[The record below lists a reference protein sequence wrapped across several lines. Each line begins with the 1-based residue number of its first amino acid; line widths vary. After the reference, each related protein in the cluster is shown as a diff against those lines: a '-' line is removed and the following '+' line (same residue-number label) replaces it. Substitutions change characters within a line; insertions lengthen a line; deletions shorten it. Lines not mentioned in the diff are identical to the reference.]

1 MIRTRKEFHK
11 KDEDLLFDI
20 ICLSNN
26 LENRDAYLI
35 IGVTDDFEV
44 IGVNEECK
52 SNNILDLMKNK
63 KFAGDFKPEI
73 ELDTLIINIKNS
85 WLLNVK
91 PQSMFLIIW

>member
-1 MIRTRKEFHK
+1 M
-11 KDEDLLFDI
+11 
-20 ICLSNN
+20 SNN

-35 IGVTDDFEV
+35 IGVIDDFEV

-73 ELDTLIINIKNS
+73 EFRYINYKYKNS

-91 PQSMFLIIW
+91 PQSMFLII